1 MFVALVDKHL
11 TVFPDLED
19 IILSPE
25 INFKN
30 LICCLE
36 ADGYFSWPYL
46 SLSLSSNFFFFYKNE
61 NCAILKAGLSSTPGN
76 EVNYNCSTNI
86 VYICWLGRLKKII

>member
-30 LICCLE
+30 LTCCLE
-36 ADGYFSWPYL
+36 ADGYFS
-46 SLSLSSNFFFFYKNE
+46 
-61 NCAILKAGLSSTPGN
+61 
-76 EVNYNCSTNI
+76 
-86 VYICWLGRLKKII
+86 